1 MRRPELS
8 PFLILALAGI
18 LSILA
23 IETGWVSGSE
33 MVTSAQRHQRQII
46 TQILGIGVLSLMVG
60 LRRSPS
66 TATSSGLISRDLVS
80 EYLSKYDH
88 VEPITDLISDVEF
101 KKIHSLLSGPPE
113 ASRAASLDE
122 EKSKSMTRMS
132 SRIDEIRML
141 ALSLQIEIS
150 RGEIDGMTD
159 HIKALREASDDASQS
174 FAEIS
179 RSSLSDTRA
188 DEERAPIEP
197 ESLGL
202 LGKLLKAYEK
212 LAEDQRL
219 AEARH
224 KNLIA
229 GLQELLES
237 Q

>member
-1 MRRPELS
+1 MMRRPELS

-179 RSSLSDTRA
+179 RSSLNDWLASSDASRRA
-188 DEERAPIEP
+188 
-197 ESLGL
+197 LM
-202 LGKLLKAYEK
+202 
-212 LAEDQRL
+212 
-219 AEARH
+219 
-224 KNLIA
+224 
-229 GLQELLES
+229 
-237 Q
+237 